1 MILPARI
8 PKEIDGANTC
18 TSISH
23 FYVYQS
29 SDVTMEEIPDVQVT
43 NKERTDDSPVAVF
56 DTMVQTE
63 KEENSSGDA

>member
-1 MILPARI
+1 M
-8 PKEIDGANTC
+8 
-18 TSISH
+18 
-23 FYVYQS
+23 YQS